1 VYKRFF
7 GRKEIVTLS
16 SFSIARMQN
25 GRFPVAPI
33 QKRRPF
39 AAIVPN
45 CPKETHNFLCHFS
58 SSKKQPLCGGIS
70 LLWSIEDP

>member
-1 VYKRFF
+1 M
-7 GRKEIVTLS
+7 ITLP

-25 GRFPVAPI
+25 HRFPVALI

-45 CPKETHNFLCHFS
+45 CPKETHNLLMPFS

-70 LLWSIEDP
+70 LLWSIDQKTHNLMISLII